1 MATYIKGC
9 ASCTE
14 ELQCA
19 ICEWYC
25 ATVQTWLE
33 NPGNLPASINF
44 YGTTLSLSGLAYGNT
59 TNGVILEGTVW
70 AVYIAGVRTTQPS
83 LYSANISDNFNSTY
97 TLTTI
102 SNGVGNVPSTT
113 VTLTRD
119 GCAWQATQ
127 TIEGEVWTFRL
138 TSLSSCS
145 GDDLG
150 WEVFGV
156 VQANPLGNLFIT
168 YKLDDDGIPITQG
181 TPTGS
186 YNTITPAVITIS

>member
-9 ASCTE
+9 SSCTE
-14 ELQCA
+14 NLQCA

-33 NPGNLPASINF
+33 DPGNLPASINF

-102 SNGVGNVPSTT
+102 SNGQTNVPNAT

-119 GCAWQATQ
+119 GCVWVGNQTIGEKAWQ
-127 TIEGEVWTFRL
+127 FRL
-138 TSLSSCS
+138 INHSPCFQ
-145 GDDLG
+145 DDLG
-150 WEVFGV
+150 WEVLGV
-156 VQANPLGNLFIT
+156 VPESQIVDIFFA
-168 YKLDDDGIPITQG
+168 YKLDENSIPITQG

-186 YNTITPAVITIS
+186 YDILGPAVITIS

>member
-9 ASCTE
+9 SSCTE
-14 ELQCA
+14 NLQCA

-33 NPGNLPASINF
+33 DPGNLPASINF

-97 TLTTI
+97 TLTTV
-102 SNGVGNVPSTT
+102 SNGLANVPNAT
-113 VTLTRD
+113 VTLTRN
-119 GCAWQATQ
+119 GCIWYGDQ
-127 TIEGEVWTFRL
+127 TIAGQFWEF
-138 TSLSSCS
+138 SLINYSQCFQ
-145 GDDLG
+145 DDLG
-150 WEVFGV
+150 WEVRGIV
-156 VQANPLGNLFIT
+156 PASPLGNTFIA
-168 YKLDDDGIPITQG
+168 YKLDGSSIPITQG

-186 YNTITPAVITIS
+186 YDSLPPAVITIS